1 MEWKI
6 KTRARL
12 LVPETPHK
20 QKKKYVTKKISK
32 GGMSVI
38 NVQAAILPPGTIAQ
52 TIFLLVNKISCFI
65 GDLTTH

>member
-1 MEWKI
+1 MEWKV

-12 LVPETPHK
+12 WVPETPHK
-20 QKKKYVTKKISK
+20 QKKYVTKKISK

-38 NVQAAILPPGTIAQ
+38 NVQAAILPLGTIAQ
-52 TIFLLVNKISCFI
+52 IIFLLVNKISCFI